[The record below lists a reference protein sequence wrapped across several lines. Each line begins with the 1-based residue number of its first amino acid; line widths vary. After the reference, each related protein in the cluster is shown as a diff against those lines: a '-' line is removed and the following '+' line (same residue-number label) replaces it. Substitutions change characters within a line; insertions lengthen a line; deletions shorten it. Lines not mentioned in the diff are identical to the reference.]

1 MLSNEVPTL
10 SLYNGPVSQAAWRE
24 NLKDI
29 VGTVH
34 LKKSWL
40 VNKLEVCE
48 VGHPPLTATSHISQR

>member
-40 VNKLEVCE
+40 SNGPYVCKQT
-48 VGHPPLTATSHISQR
+48 GGL